1 MGRGVDSPS
10 SGESTAERPF
20 SFRSAL
26 AALLC
31 LFVLF
36 EVNYP
41 SLSPQSQLVIFG
53 SLGLGYCFSGSQTGC
68 LQAWLDRLCV
78 LMSALCGGYMVLQTE
93 DWFAPLWLEKT
104 SLGNRAGQEHSLD
117 LVVGLIGLLL
127 VLEAARRSLGW
138 ALPVLSCVF
147 LAYCFAGPYL
157 PDWLLP
163 HRGYSL
169 GRVVSQVFLHSQGVF
184 GIALRVMFTY
194 VFLFVVFGA
203 LLELTGVT
211 ACILGLT
218 HRLFSRSSGAAGKV
232 SVVASGLM
240 GSLSGSAVANTATT
254 GTFTIPLMKN
264 SGFRPAMAGGVE
276 AAASSGGALMPPVM
290 GAAAYMMLEMVSPA
304 VTYLQIIR
312 SALLPALLY
321 YFSLLLLVHLYS
333 KRYGLAE
340 EKTNPDKG
348 PATPWAGV
356 VFSTSLALLLI
367 FLFLGYTPFRAITV
381 SILGVAV
388 LSTFSRRTRLTRPE
402 VVKIFQKSAQGG
414 VPLICASAC
423 VGIIIGVVTLTGLGT
438 RLPSLILPLA
448 QQNLFAALVLI
459 MVCSLIM
466 GMGLP
471 SAVCYLLLATF
482 IGPVLGDLGIVPLAG
497 HFFIFYFGM
506 MSMVTPPV
514 ALAAYAAATI
524 AGSRIMV
531 TAWRAFSFALVGF
544 TLPYMFVLQPQLL
557 LLDSSGEPVSPLAA
571 APSLSTAVLGITAL
585 AGGLSGF
592 FFSPLSRTLRTVLL
606 LSACLLLYPADFLGS
621 LAALFPTLT
630 GFVLLLLCLTWSW
643 YRRYPDATTKTH
655 KNAG

>member
-1 MGRGVDSPS
+1 MARELDPQGG
-10 SGESTAERPF
+10 GEPATGHLFA
-20 SFRSAL
+20 FRSVL
-26 AALLC
+26 PALLC
-31 LFVLF
+31 LFVLI

-41 SLSPQSQLVIFG
+41 SLSPQSQLAIFG
-53 SLGLGYCFSGSQTGC
+53 SLGLVYCFSGSRT
-68 LQAWLDRLCV
+68 AFRRSWLDRLCV
-78 LMSALCGGYMVLQTE
+78 LLSALCGAYIVVQTE
-93 DWFAPLWLEKT
+93 NWFAFLWLQGT
-104 SLGNRAGQEHSLD
+104 SLGDRAGQEHGLD
-117 LVVGLIGLLL
+117 LLVGLIGVLL

-138 ALPVLSCVF
+138 ALPVLSSLF
-147 LAYCFAGPYL
+147 LAYCFLGPYL
-157 PDWLLP
+157 PDLLLP
-163 HRGYSL
+163 HRGYTL

-184 GIALRVMFTY
+184 GIALRVMFAY

-211 ACILGLT
+211 AFILELAR
-218 HRLFSRSSGAAGKV
+218 RLFSRSSGAPGKV

-264 SGFRPAMAGGVE
+264 SGFRPSMAGGVV
-276 AAASSGGALMPPVM
+276 AAASAGGALMPPVM
-290 GAAAYMMLEMVSPA
+290 GAAAYMMLEMVTPA
-304 VTYLQIIR
+304 VTYIQIIR

-333 KRYGLAE
+333 RRYRLAE
-340 EKTNPDKG
+340 EKMEADANP
-348 PATPWAGV
+348 AAPWAGV

-367 FLFLGYTPFRAITV
+367 FLFLGYTPFRAVTA

-388 LSTFSRRTRLTRPE
+388 LSTLSRRTRLTRAE
-402 VVKIFQKSAQGG
+402 LMKAFQKSAQGG
-414 VPLICASAC
+414 VPLICAAAC

-459 MVCSLIM
+459 MVCSLIL

-482 IGPVLGDLGIVPLAG
+482 IGPVVGDLGIVPLAG

-524 AGSRIMV
+524 AGSRIMA
-531 TAWRAFSFALVGF
+531 TAWRAFTFALVGF

-557 LLDSSGEPVSPLAA
+557 LLDSSGDPVSPVAA
-571 APSLSTAVLGITAL
+571 IPALSTAVLGITAL

-592 FFSPLSRTLRTVLL
+592 FFSPLSGMVRGVLL
-606 LSACLLLYPADFLGS
+606 LSACMLLYPVDFGGAVTDL
-621 LAALFPTLT
+621 LPMLT
-630 GFVLLLLCLTWSW
+630 GLLLLLLCLALSW
-643 YRRYPDATTKTH
+643 RRRQSV
-655 KNAG
+655 G